1 MNNNLISKWAGRLS
15 GHPCFVVGNSPSLNK
30 ININSIRNFFT
41 IGINRAFF
49 KFDPTILFW
58 QDKELWM
65 TEKNKLLMSKSIRVC
80 HPKGDP
86 LKRFNHFD
94 IKGSGFKR
102 AESPSILHG
111 RGSSGPLAVQFAY
124 ALGCNPIFMIGMDCK
139 TDGINTDFFGINKT
153 WKPHTI
159 SLCQHGLNWI
169 LSEYSTEEVINVSG
183 SASEIDVIADKFR
196 MHAKGI
202 DFYKKLLLGQN

>member
-1 MNNNLISKWAGRLS
+1 
-15 GHPCFVVGNSPSLNK
+15 
-30 ININSIRNFFT
+30 
-41 IGINRAFF
+41 
-49 KFDPTILFW
+49 
-58 QDKELWM
+58 
-65 TEKNKLLMSKSIRVC
+65 
-80 HPKGDP
+80 
-86 LKRFNHFD
+86 
-94 IKGSGFKR
+94 
-102 AESPSILHG
+102 LHG